1 MRAGI
6 VASTVANVN
15 RPAKRK
21 KPYTPHDF
29 MPRFDAEPE
38 TAEENAQRMMAQ
50 MQAALGGA
58 KTSTT

>member
-1 MRAGI
+1 M
-6 VASTVANVN
+6 ASTVANVN